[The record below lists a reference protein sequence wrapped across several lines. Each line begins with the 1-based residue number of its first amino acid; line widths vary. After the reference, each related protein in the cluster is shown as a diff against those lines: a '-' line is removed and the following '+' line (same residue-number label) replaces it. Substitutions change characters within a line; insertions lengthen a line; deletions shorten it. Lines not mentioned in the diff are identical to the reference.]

1 MAINI
6 LLQISLFSEWIEAM
20 VITLCCNSTLKQHYE
35 DDFLQNC
42 LLLGVPEDVGYQAVV
57 GGICLII
64 VTQRNLDSFIVS
76 ES

>member
-20 VITLCCNSTLKQHYE
+20 AIILCCNSTLWHYE

-42 LLLGVPEDVGYQAVV
+42 LLLGVPKDVRYQAVV
-57 GGICLII
+57 RGICLII